1 MHPTSGPE
9 SETQKTTGLRSCPLL
24 LSYLV
29 DEELHLGSD
38 LEPDDTLA
46 VVLTPGGH
54 AVLAPRSIRNLRGE
68 AVEVA
73 AELQATVAAVE
84 QGRLRAYELASELR
98 SLGASW
104 GAIGF
109 CLGVSESRARQIV
122 AEQSEREGFPE

>member
-1 MHPTSGPE
+1 MRLPE
-9 SETQKTTGLRSCPLL
+9 QKTQKTTGLRSCSLL

-29 DEELHLGSD
+29 DEELHLGSEV
-38 LEPDDTLA
+38 EPDDTVA

-54 AVLAPRSIRNLRGE
+54 AVLAPRSIRSLGPE
-68 AVEVA
+68 GQEVA
-73 AELQATVAAVE
+73 ARLQKEVATV
-84 QGRLRAYELASELR
+84 ELARRRSYLLAAELR

-122 AEQSEREGFPE
+122 AQVEENPDEP